1 MEYHRLIIIVMDRK
15 TAQEFGL
22 YAVQL
27 SIDKH
32 GADAI
37 AFTTPAE
44 GKNTF
49 TYGDVYEAM
58 LNDMPLSK
66 YASGTP
72 VDNILVLNDLYRD
85 KYGRDI
91 TKDDIINED

>member
-1 MEYHRLIIIVMDRK
+1 MDRK

-22 YAVQL
+22 YVVQM
-27 SIDKH
+27 SIDKF
-32 GADAI
+32 GTDGI
-37 AFTTPAE
+37 AFKTPGE
-44 GKNTF
+44 GKNVF

-91 TKDDIINED
+91 TKDDVINED